1 MIETAEISDKRRLF
15 LELVL
20 KLLSLKEKSTE
31 IKPEILEKFGELMEH
46 VIELK
51 ESIPEKKEK
60 IKENII
66 GFLNNTDILNE
77 LSDLN
82 LKKYL
87 NNKIDV
93 LSLNKNALD
102 KKNKLKLRDKA
113 EQFESKTKKFDLG
126 LIKEE
131 LEQIF
136 KLYKNFSALLYEFKE
151 IEDIKPSNKIKF
163 KDNLFSLLSR
173 IDEFLEE
180 NEDSVH
186 NFFDFFNNELL
197 KVLKYRKLNFAFI
210 QLKRA
215 FNDKRLDYEKLINYI
230 ENILKVELS
239 AAIILYLL
247 RNDIP
252 FNLNE
257 LKNMNTFTQK
267 TVLNSIFLL
276 MDRRLIETT
285 EDQDGIK
292 YKLIGEG
299 NKLSKSLKNMQ
310 EELND
315 INNKIRDEK
324 LANVIN
330 TLKEDYR
337 KINTI
342 GLVKNEEISRILNE
356 ITNKINSIKNKINV
370 LDDDETENVPNLRI
384 LAGMELY
391 RMKNIPLIFEKGQ
404 YLVEEEDIADL
415 GKSEMAEYFE
425 NNISK
430 EYNKALIVVA
440 LKNYGEMTPSEI
452 SKVIKI
458 SQNDVVDLLL
468 TMIRDGQIEI
478 IDEKDEY
485 FLYDIPHKL
494 NSSEL
499 ILKSYIDSSSL
510 IIENLDLING
520 IEELTSE
527 NFGIL
532 NIALIKVDQAL
543 EYIST
548 IQDSAKNILMS
559 DLKELK
565 SRLKNLKHLSGSI
578 NRILE
583 EQKLTIDI
591 NTLIP
596 IRIPE
601 REDEIAV
608 DYDPY
613 IVGFGEIN
621 WDTKKCL
628 SCRSCVD
635 ICPEDALNLI
645 NKWDIESIFQA
656 SNEELA
662 DLPENKRLLYN
673 LIKKLKIK
681 NPDREIKLPKDY
693 LGLGNIEILPIKC
706 IACRKCDEKCP
717 NEAITFTQVWDLPEV
732 MSEFLKKISF

>member
-1 MIETAEISDKRRLF
+1 MIETTGISDKRRLF
-15 LELVL
+15 LELIL

-31 IKPEILEKFGELMEH
+31 IKPEILDKFNELMAL
-46 VIELK
+46 IRDLK
-51 ESIPEKKEK
+51 ESIPEIKEK
-60 IKENII
+60 IKENTID
-66 GFLNNTDILNE
+66 FLNNTDILNE

-87 NNKIDV
+87 KNKIHA
-93 LSLNKNALD
+93 LSLDRNALD
-102 KKNKLKLRDKA
+102 KKDKLKIRDKA
-113 EQFESKTKKFDLG
+113 EQFESKTKIFDIG
-126 LIKEE
+126 SINEE
-131 LEQIF
+131 MEQIF
-136 KLYKNFSALLYEFKE
+136 KLYENLNARLYEFKE
-151 IEDIKPSNKIKF
+151 IEGKKSSNKMKIR
-163 KDNLFSLLSR
+163 DNLFSLISK
-173 IDEFLEE
+173 INEFLEDDE
-180 NEDSVH
+180 NSVH
-186 NFFDFFNNELL
+186 NFFDFFNTEIL
-197 KVLKYRKLNFAFI
+197 KVLKDKKLNFTFI

-215 FNDKRLDYEKLINYI
+215 FNDKRLDHKKLISYI
-230 ENILKVELS
+230 ENILKVELV
-239 AAIILYLL
+239 AAIVLYLL
-247 RNDIP
+247 KNDIP

-257 LKNMNTFTQK
+257 LTNMNIFTRQ

-292 YKLIGEG
+292 YKLIGEE
-299 NKLSKSLKNMQ
+299 NKLSKSLKNIQ
-310 EELND
+310 EELNG
-315 INNKIRDEK
+315 IYNKIRDEK
-324 LANVIN
+324 LINVIN
-330 TLKEDYR
+330 NLKEDYNEI
-337 KINTI
+337 KAISLI
-342 GLVKNEEISRILNE
+342 KNEDISQVLND
-356 ITNKINSIKNKINV
+356 ITNKINSIKNKIN
-370 LDDDETENVPNLRI
+370 LLEDENGENVLNLRI

-391 RMKNIPLIFEKGQ
+391 RMRNIPLIFEKGQ

-415 GKSEMAEYFE
+415 GKSKMARYFE

-458 SQNDVVDLLL
+458 GQNNVVDLLL

-510 IIENLDLING
+510 IIENMDLIND
-520 IEELTSE
+520 IEELASE

-532 NIALIKVDQAL
+532 NIALIKIDQAL
-543 EYIST
+543 DNILTMQYR
-548 IQDSAKNILMS
+548 AKNIFMS

-565 SRLKNLKHLSGSI
+565 SNLKNLKQLSGSI

-591 NTLIP
+591 DTLIP

-601 REDEIAV
+601 REDEIKV

-635 ICPEDALNLI
+635 ICPEDALKLI
-645 NKWDIESIFQA
+645 NKWDIRSIFQA
-656 SNEELA
+656 SDEELV
-662 DLPENKRLLYN
+662 DLPENKRLLYD
-673 LIKKLKIK
+673 LIKKLKIE
-681 NPDREIKLPKDY
+681 NPDRAIKLPENY

-706 IACRKCDEKCP
+706 IACRKCDERCP
-717 NEAITFTQVWDLPEV
+717 NEAITFAQVWDLPEV